1 MAKLI
6 DITGK
11 ALSGE
16 WGTDD
21 ETGNGTPVLRTTNF
35 TNEGV
40 VDYKDVVIRSIVKKK
55 IEEKYLRKGDII
67 IEKSGGS
74 DKQPVGRVIY
84 FDGPENTF
92 LFNNFTGLLRVQNQS
107 EWYPRYVFYSLYA
120 NYRRGGT
127 RAFENKTTG
136 LHNLKTDDYVSRHE
150 VADADIA
157 KQIGICDQLDC
168 ISDIIRLRQD
178 ELQKLDEL
186 VKARFVEM
194 FGDMYLNTMEWRE
207 LHLET
212 MADIVSGIT
221 KGRKIV
227 GKQLTKVPYMAVSNV
242 KDGYI
247 DWTTV
252 KTIEATDQEI
262 NQYRLLPDDVLMT
275 EGGDPDKLGRGAI
288 IRTPLE
294 NCIHQNHI
302 FRVRLDESHI
312 LPDYF
317 AEYLKHQRAKRYF
330 LGCAKQTTGIA
341 SINMKQ
347 LKALPVLLPP
357 LELQNEFSAFIR
369 QINKSKVVESIHRM
383 NVLFNITLNGGNR
396 YDIRANKF

>member
-35 TNEGV
+35 TNDGV
-40 VDYKDVVIRSIVKKK
+40 VDYKDVVTRSIVKKK

-127 RAFENKTTG
+127 KAFENKTTG

-186 VKARFVEM
+186 VKARFVEL
-194 FGDMYLNTMEWRE
+194 FGDMILNPNSWE
-207 LHLET
+207 
-212 MADIVSGIT
+212 
-221 KGRKIV
+221 
-227 GKQLTKVPYMAVSNV
+227 KVDLGTVCDV
-242 KDGYI
+242 RDGTH
-247 DWTTV
+247 DSP
-252 KTIEATDQEI
+252 K
-262 NQYRLLPDDVLMT
+262 
-275 EGGDPDKLGRGAI
+275 
-288 IRTPLE
+288 
-294 NCIHQNHI
+294 
-302 FRVRLDESHI
+302 
-312 LPDYF
+312 YF
-317 AEYLKHQRAKRYF
+317 AEGIPLVTSRNLSSGRIDFTDCNLICEADYNKINERSKVD
-330 LGCAKQTTGIA
+330 LGDILMPMIGTVGNPIIVDIDAEFAIKNVALIKF
-341 SINMKQ
+341 SENSKVVNVFV
-347 LKALPVLLPP
+347 KALLESDYFDRAVLDKVRGGTQKFISLGDIRRLNVCLPP
-357 LELQNEFSAFIR
+357 LEVQKQFAAFVT
-369 QINKSKVVESIHRM
+369 QVDKSKVVVQKALDEAQT
-383 NVLFNITLNGGNR
+383 LFDSLMQEYFG
-396 YDIRANKF
+396 

>member
-21 ETGNGTPVLRTTNF
+21 ETGDGIPVLRTTNF
-35 TNEGV
+35 TNEGIV
-40 VDYKDVVIRSIVKKK
+40 NYNDVVTRTITKKN
-55 IEEKYLRKGDII
+55 IEEKFLRKGDII

-74 DKQPVGRVIY
+74 DKFPVGRVIY
-84 FDGPENTF
+84 FDGKDDTY
-92 LFNNFTGLLRVQNQS
+92 LFNNFTGLLRVRNQ
-107 EWYPRYVFYSLYA
+107 EVWYPRYVFYSLFA
-120 NYRRGGT
+120 NYKRGGT

-136 LHNLKTDDYVSRHE
+136 LHNLKTDDYVSRYE
-150 VADADIA
+150 IA
-157 KQIGICDQLDC
+157 ETDREKQVLISEKLDKLYGIIQA
-168 ISDIIRLRQD
+168 RKQ

-186 VKARFVEM
+186 IKARFVEM
-194 FGDMYLNTMEWRE
+194 FGDMYLNTMAWRE
-207 LHLET
+207 IHLET

-221 KGRKIV
+221 KGRKAA
-227 GKQLTKVPYMAVSNV
+227 GKKLTKVPYMAVSNV

-252 KTIEATDQEI
+252 KTIEATDEEI

-288 IRTPLE
+288 IRTPLK

-317 AEYLKHQRAKRYF
+317 AQYLKHQRAKRYF
-330 LGCAKQTTGIA
+330 LRCAKQTTGIA

-357 LELQNEFSAFIR
+357 LELQNEFATFVK
-369 QINKSKVVESIHRM
+369 QVDKSKVAVQKALD
-383 NVLFNITLNGGNR
+383 NTQLLFDSLMQQYFG
-396 YDIRANKF
+396 